1 MELSDDGDLFQKICQ
16 YKKKG
21 VYIDE
26 KEIWSCQIQVYI
38 LDYQIFEMIKKING
52 QNQNI
57 VSKNNFFT
65 NIKHR

>member
-26 KEIWSCQIQVYI
+26 KEIWSCLIQVPRFGPS
-38 LDYQIFEMIKKING
+38 LKKN
-52 QNQNI
+52 
-57 VSKNNFFT
+57 
-65 NIKHR
+65 R